1 MTDDTTDEPRADDAE
16 ERTTDD
22 ADAQANDDDEDEMS
36 ATATHEY
43 VWRCRDCKAQYDE
56 RPEECERCGGTS
68 FRSYREL

>member
-22 ADAQANDDDEDEMS
+22 RDDEMS

-56 RPEECERCGGTS
+56 RPEECEQCGGTS
-68 FRSYREL
+68 FQSYREL